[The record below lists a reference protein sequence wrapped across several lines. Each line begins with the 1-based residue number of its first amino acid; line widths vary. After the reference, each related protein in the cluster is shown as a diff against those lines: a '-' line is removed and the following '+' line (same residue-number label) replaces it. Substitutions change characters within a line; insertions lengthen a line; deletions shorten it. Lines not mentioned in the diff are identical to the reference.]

1 LAYLAASLVMLY
13 PISNVL
19 HLASASYPGDARLNI
34 WTLAW
39 VNHVWESQGLS
50 LFDANIYHPAKGTLA
65 YSEHLIG
72 IAPFSFPI
80 YALTHNPTLAYNI
93 VWFVAFVL
101 NGVAAHWLV
110 FRVTR
115 HHLAAL
121 VGGTGYAFS
130 FFNMLHGHGHLQ
142 IIWSFWMPVTLIAID
157 RWAARSSWP
166 RALVVAA
173 SLVMQTLASWYLGVL
188 VLLLAA
194 AYVPFAMLLHPV
206 VRRDLRRLALQ
217 SLIIA
222 LVVFLC
228 VAPFARHYMGFPPG
242 STEEAAG
249 FSADFA
255 AYLVPPQGT
264 WLGLSWPSWVPD
276 QPREPYRE
284 STLFLGYIRLALF
297 GIGLW
302 WVCRKR
308 SPLFPDRNIRGTF
321 AFAGFLVLLGCWLSL
336 GPGRDALYLPSLYDL
351 FVTLPGM
358 SLIRAPGRFAL
369 LVSLGMAIGSAIGAL
384 SLIRRWPSGSRY
396 VTALLILGLS
406 EVYLVDFP
414 GGRPQPE
421 VIPKVYS
428 FLRDLGPGAVVS
440 LPSHRGLPWDW
451 RDADYQFYSTV
462 NWRPI
467 VNGYSRREPDG
478 YSTIAKLM
486 AAFPSHD
493 TASAMR
499 RLGVVYVVVHT
510 EHYED
515 GAYGLLEKAEKS
527 LDFALVARDGP
538 QVLFAVRPARVARG
552 AGDAGRE

>member
-1 LAYLAASLVMLY
+1 MAYLAASLVMLY

-65 YSEHLIG
+65 YSEHLVG

-80 YALTHNPTLAYNI
+80 YAATHNPTLAYNI

-101 NGVAAHWLV
+101 NGLMAHLLL

-115 HHLAAL
+115 NHLAAL
-121 VGGTGYAFS
+121 AGGTAYAFS

-142 IIWSFWMPVTLIAID
+142 LVWSFWMPLSVIAID
-157 RWAARSSWP
+157 RWAARPSWV
-166 RALVVAA
+166 RAITVAA
-173 SLVMQTLASWYLGVL
+173 VLVMQMLASWYLAVL

-194 AYVPFAMLLHPV
+194 AYVPFAAFLHRPT
-206 VRRDLRRLALQ
+206 RHTIGRLAVQ
-217 SLIIA
+217 SLAIA
-222 LVVFLC
+222 CVLLLC
-228 VAPFARHYMGFPPG
+228 VAPFVRHYVGFPPG
-242 STEEAAG
+242 SIAEAAG

-255 AYLVPPQGT
+255 SYLVPPQGT
-264 WLGLSWPSWVPD
+264 WLGLSWPSWMPD

-284 STLFLGYIRLALF
+284 STLFVGYIRLVLF
-297 GIGLW
+297 GIGLL
-302 WVCRKR
+302 WVLGKG
-308 SPLFPDRNIRGTF
+308 PGPAPDRTMRATG
-321 AFAGFLVLLGCWLSL
+321 AFAVFLVVAGGWLSF
-336 GPGRDALYLPSLYDL
+336 GPGRDVLGLPSLYDV

-358 SLIRAPGRFAL
+358 TLIRAPGRFAL

-384 SLIRRWPSGSRY
+384 AVLRRWPNATRY
-396 VTALLILGLS
+396 VVLLLILGLS
-406 EVYLVDFP
+406 ETYFVHFP

-421 VIPKVYS
+421 AIPKVYE

-451 RDADYQFYSTV
+451 RDADYQYFSTV
-462 NWRPI
+462 HWRPI

-478 YSTIAKLM
+478 YSSVAKLM
-486 AAFPSHD
+486 AAFPGHESA
-493 TASAMR
+493 TAMR
-499 RLGVVYVVVHT
+499 SMGVGFVVVHT
-510 EHYED
+510 EHYEG
-515 GAYGLLEKAEKS
+515 GALGLIEKAEAS
-527 LDFALVARDGP
+527 PDFALVARDGP
-538 QVLFAVRPARVARG
+538 QMLFAVRP
-552 AGDAGRE
+552 GR